1 MRPIGPLPTD
11 VKPVT
16 PDAPAVA
23 AGALH
28 WALPSTLATAH
39 TWVSHLELRDLPIAP
54 WTLVDPIAVPDQSPP
69 TSAREKVMRLLWR
82 WPEGETRARVL
93 HGISVLE
100 CPPGAA
106 ANAVDPGSPAGAG
119 RPKPTHGEF
128 GRMARRTS
136 RFEID
141 GGAIVVG
148 TLLNVVYLVKRARGP
163 VSADEVGRI
172 ADAVRTKVLESRQVA
187 P

>member
-1 MRPIGPLPTD
+1 MKVWDGAATVSSDTAPDNPGPRPPESRPTCLPALLSRHLDRLLVQDGIPFHERQFIRKVRPIGPLPTD

-128 GRMARRTS
+128 G
-136 RFEID
+136 
-141 GGAIVVG
+141 
-148 TLLNVVYLVKRARGP
+148 
-163 VSADEVGRI
+163 
-172 ADAVRTKVLESRQVA
+172 
-187 P
+187 

>member
-1 MRPIGPLPTD
+1 
-11 VKPVT
+11 
-16 PDAPAVA
+16 
-23 AGALH
+23 
-28 WALPSTLATAH
+28 
-39 TWVSHLELRDLPIAP
+39 
-54 WTLVDPIAVPDQSPP
+54 
-69 TSAREKVMRLLWR
+69 
-82 WPEGETRARVL
+82 
-93 HGISVLE
+93 
-100 CPPGAA
+100 
-106 ANAVDPGSPAGAG
+106 
-119 RPKPTHGEF
+119 
-128 GRMARRTS
+128 MAQQTS